1 MTAVNVTARLGND
14 DDAPSATVE
23 YDFGDNLDE
32 AVKKFGADVVY
43 ARFKN
48 AATVDLQALIRRHLD
63 VTPDKEG
70 NTPPAKSAAQI
81 QELATAWKP
90 GVLTRKR
97 KSTSE
102 KFEDLFG
109 QLSEADKAAMLEKL
123 MSAA

>member
-1 MTAVNVTARLGND
+1 MTAVNVTARLGNE
-14 DDAPSATVE
+14 DDAPSATVT

-32 AVKKFGADVVY
+32 AVEKFGADVVF

-63 VTPDKEG
+63 TAPD
-70 NTPPAKSAAQI
+70 AKPKTAAEI

-90 GVLTRKR
+90 GVVTRKR

-102 KFEDLFG
+102 KFEELFG
-109 QLSEADKAAMLEKL
+109 QLSEADRQAMLEKL
-123 MSAA
+123 LASAG